1 MDYEYYLFI
10 ALAFLAV
17 VLLLEGSYL
26 TWRSRQGPE
35 AKRLKKRLQEI
46 SAGWN
51 DAATTSLLKQRLL
64 SNSPPLQ
71 KLLMQFPR
79 IHQLDRLLMQSG
91 MSLMVTQ
98 FLSYSIMAGL
108 GAMALAALLGQVFPV
123 MLLCA
128 AGGSFIPYFFV
139 VRAKTKRL
147 ITIEQQLPETI
158 DLMSRALKAGHAFP
172 GALQMAATEGAEP
185 TASEF
190 RMVFDEV
197 NFGVPMHHALMS
209 LATRVPIN
217 DLRYFVIA
225 VLIQRESGGNLAE
238 LLDKISELIR
248 ARLTLLGK
256 IRVLSAEGRLSAWI
270 LSCLP
275 FAVALVINLVNPGF
289 LEVLWTDPLGI
300 KIATTALVMMLI
312 GIYVMSRIIKIRV

>member
-1 MDYEYYLFI
+1 MDYLYYLFI
-10 ALAFLAV
+10 AFAFLAI

-51 DAATTSLLKQRLL
+51 DATTASLLKERLL

-79 IHQLDRLLMQSG
+79 IHSLDRLLLQSG
-91 MSLMVTQ
+91 MPLMVTQ
-98 FLSYSIMAGL
+98 FLSYSAMAGV
-108 GAMALAALLGQVFPV
+108 GGMAFAALLGQALPI
-123 MLLCA
+123 MLLCGV
-128 AGGSFIPYFFV
+128 GGSLIPYFFV
-139 VRAKTKRL
+139 ARAKAKRL
-147 ITIEQQLPETI
+147 ITIEQQLPEII
-158 DLMSRALKAGHAFP
+158 DLLSRALKAGHALP
-172 GALQMAATEGAEP
+172 GALQMAATEGTEP
-185 TASEF
+185 AATEF
-190 RMVFDEV
+190 RMVFDEI
-197 NFGVPMHHALMS
+197 NFGVPMQNALMN
-209 LATRVPIN
+209 LAVRVPIN

-238 LLDKISELIR
+238 LLDKISNLIR
-248 ARLTLLGK
+248 ARLALLGK

-270 LSCLP
+270 LSLLP
-275 FAVALVINLVNPGF
+275 FVAAFLLNLVNPGF
-289 LEVLWTDPLGI
+289 MEVLWTDPAGI
-300 KIATTALVMMLI
+300 KMVTAALVMMAI

>member
-1 MDYEYYLFI
+1 MDYLYYLFI
-10 ALAFLAV
+10 AFAFLAI

-51 DAATTSLLKQRLL
+51 DATTASLLKERLL

-79 IHQLDRLLMQSG
+79 IHSLDRLLLQSG
-91 MSLMVTQ
+91 MPLMVTQ
-98 FLSYSIMAGL
+98 FLSYSAMAGV
-108 GAMALAALLGQVFPV
+108 GGMAFAALLGQALPI
-123 MLLCA
+123 MLLCGV
-128 AGGSFIPYFFV
+128 GGSLIPYFFV
-139 VRAKTKRL
+139 ARAKAKRL
-147 ITIEQQLPETI
+147 ITIEQQLPEII
-158 DLMSRALKAGHAFP
+158 DLLSRALKAGHALP
-172 GALQMAATEGAEP
+172 GALQMAATEGTEP
-185 TASEF
+185 AATEF
-190 RMVFDEV
+190 RMVFDEI
-197 NFGVPMHHALMS
+197 NFGVPMQNALMN
-209 LATRVPIN
+209 LAVRVPIN

-238 LLDKISELIR
+238 LLDKISNLIR
-248 ARLTLLGK
+248 ARLTLLGR

-275 FAVALVINLVNPGF
+275 FAVAFVINIANPGF
-289 LEVLWTDPLGI
+289 LSVLWTDPTGI
-300 KIATTALVMMLI
+300 KMVTVALVMMAL

>member
-1 MDYEYYLFI
+1 MDYLYYLFI
-10 ALAFLAV
+10 AFAFLAI

-51 DAATTSLLKQRLL
+51 DATTASLLKERLL

-79 IHQLDRLLMQSG
+79 IHSLDRLLLQSG
-91 MSLMVTQ
+91 MPLMVTQ
-98 FLSYSIMAGL
+98 FLSYSAMAGV
-108 GAMALAALLGQVFPV
+108 GGMAFAVLLGQALPI
-123 MLLCA
+123 MLLCGV
-128 AGGSFIPYFFV
+128 GGGFIPYFFV
-139 VRAKTKRL
+139 ARAKAKRL
-147 ITIEQQLPETI
+147 ITIEQQLPEII
-158 DLMSRALKAGHAFP
+158 DLLSRALKAGHALP
-172 GALQMAATEGAEP
+172 GALQMAATEGTEP
-185 TASEF
+185 AATEF

-197 NFGVPMHHALMS
+197 NFGVPMQNALMN
-209 LATRVPIN
+209 LAVRVPIN

-238 LLDKISELIR
+238 LLDKISNLIR
-248 ARLTLLGK
+248 ARLTLLGR

-275 FAVALVINLVNPGF
+275 FAVAFVINIANPGF
-289 LEVLWTDPLGI
+289 LSVLWTDPAGIKMVTAALIMMALGI
-300 KIATTALVMMLI
+300 
-312 GIYVMSRIIKIRV
+312 YFMSRIIKIRV